1 MREQGGWG
9 GTEFMSLGLEVDFL
23 PISKFVFF
31 SEFINHMGFK
41 GMI

>member
-9 GTEFMSLGLEVDFL
+9 GTEFMSLGLKVVFL

-31 SEFINHMGFK
+31 FRIHKSHGL
-41 GMI
+41 